1 MFSSEEN
8 WKIFVCAGLPHSHY
22 RESSQ
27 VSNSISGYTGFGVSV
42 FTYHFW
48 RGRSALIEQ
57 PWLSFNYECP
67 NLIPFIKIFQSTF
80 RDDLHEFCFYKF
92 PECEIAYMICIL
104 LSFFNILCHH
114 VIQLMFLINV
124 YIIFSF
130 YLFKLGHVLPMI
142 IKGYLKKIGGNSS
155 SIIYSLSIFRFWH

>member
-1 MFSSEEN
+1 MKNFCLCGTTPLTLWRKLSGKQFYLRLHRF
-8 WKIFVCAGLPHSHY
+8 WC
-22 RESSQ
+22 
-27 VSNSISGYTGFGVSV
+27 VSFYIPFLTWYLCIIEK
-42 FTYHFW
+42 
-48 RGRSALIEQ
+48 LIEQ
-57 PWLSFNYECP
+57 PWLNFNYECP
-67 NLIPFIKIFQSTF
+67 NLILFIKIFQSTF

-92 PECEIAYMICIL
+92 PECEIAYMICISL
-104 LSFFNILCHH
+104 LFFNILCHH

-155 SIIYSLSIFRFWH
+155 SIICYLSIFRFWH